1 MIPLHLANRVDKF
14 ARKAG
19 RGIHRYKM
27 IKHGDKILIGVS
39 GGKDSFCLT
48 LALKQRLKWVPIN
61 YQLFAV
67 FIEWREYPVAQE
79 KKQALKAFFSGLEIP
94 LKLIKRSMHTPSFHG
109 DFNCYLCSRNKK
121 RILFEQ
127 ANQLGIT
134 KIALGHHMDDM
145 VETTLLNLFY
155 RGSFA
160 TMMPVQ
166 EFFNGKIQ
174 IIRPLCEVYENDITR
189 LSALLNLPLISIDC
203 QGKQTN
209 QRLLIK
215 EIIKKL
221 LRVNKKVREN
231 IYRAPWR
238 INQKYLPTCLNQ

>member
-1 MIPLHLANRVDKF
+1 LIPIHLTDRINKF

-19 RGIHRYKM
+19 KAIHRYKM
-27 IKHGDKILIGVS
+27 IKNGDKILIGVS
-39 GGKDSFCLT
+39 GGKDSLCLT
-48 LALKQRLKWVPIN
+48 LTLKQRQKWVPIN

-67 FIEWREYPVAQE
+67 FIEWREYPVTQE
-79 KKQALKAFFSGLEIP
+79 KKQALKAFFSGLEVP
-94 LKLIKRSMHTPSFHG
+94 LKLIKRSMHTPSFHD

-174 IIRPLCEVYENDITR
+174 IIRPLCEVYENDINKLTR
-189 LSALLNLPLISIDC
+189 LLNLPLVSIAC
-203 QGKQTN
+203 PGKQAN

-221 LRVNKKVREN
+221 SRVNKKVREN